1 MQEKL
6 RRCMEALSFLAD
18 YPMRAPSLGNSREYG
33 LFLDLGGDER
43 LSLHPFIVPM
53 TCPGCGTEEVFFVDA
68 WDRRRNAARM
78 KSFEKGHTIT
88 DSGISDS
95 LSEWGDPPS

>member
-1 MQEKL
+1 MRSRGCRGL
-6 RRCMEALSFLAD
+6 RESKASDPGGAWRKD
-18 YPMRAPSLGNSREYG
+18 R
-33 LFLDLGGDER
+33 FLDLGGNER
-43 LSLHPFIVPM
+43 LSLYPFIVPM
-53 TCPGCGTEEVFFVDA
+53 TCPACETEEVFFVEA